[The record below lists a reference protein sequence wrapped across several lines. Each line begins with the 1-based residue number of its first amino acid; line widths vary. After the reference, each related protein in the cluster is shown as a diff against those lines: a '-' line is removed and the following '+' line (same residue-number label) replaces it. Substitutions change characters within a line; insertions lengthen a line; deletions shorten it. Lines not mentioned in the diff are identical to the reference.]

1 MKFVNIE
8 EDEMKFTFQIIE
20 GSEIWLILTDTM
32 DPRSSQDDLI
42 SSNNESQ
49 TLDSNSKQTMERFN
63 ILLCSYYEHQTNT
76 NIFPFIWLLNVPFQ
90 VCNAF
95 NK

>member
-1 MKFVNIE
+1 
-8 EDEMKFTFQIIE
+8 
-20 GSEIWLILTDTM
+20 M

-63 ILLCSYYEHQTNT
+63 ILFCS
-76 NIFPFIWLLNVPFQ
+76 FIIKIKYKHLSLHSVIEGFLSSL
-90 VCNAF
+90 
-95 NK
+95 

>member
-1 MKFVNIE
+1 
-8 EDEMKFTFQIIE
+8 MKFTFQIIE

-63 ILLCSYYEHQTNT
+63 ILDQQ
-76 NIFPFIWLLNVPFQ
+76 LLWAAKYKPLSLYMAVEGSLSSL
-90 VCNAF
+90 
-95 NK
+95 

>member
-1 MKFVNIE
+1 
-8 EDEMKFTFQIIE
+8 
-20 GSEIWLILTDTM
+20 M

-63 ILLCSYYEHQTNT
+63 ILLCSYYEHQTYT
-76 NIFPFIWLLNVPFQ
+76 NIFPFIWLLNVPF
-90 VCNAF
+90 
-95 NK
+95 

>member
-1 MKFVNIE
+1 
-8 EDEMKFTFQIIE
+8 MKFTFQIIE
-20 GSEIWLILTDTM
+20 GSKIWLVLSVVDKTETM

-63 ILLCSYYEHQTNT
+63 ILDQQ
-76 NIFPFIWLLNVPFQ
+76 LLWAAKYKPLSL
-90 VCNAF
+90 
-95 NK
+95 

>member
-1 MKFVNIE
+1 
-8 EDEMKFTFQIIE
+8 MKFTFQIIE
-20 GSEIWLILTDTM
+20 GSKIWLVLSVVDKTDNM

-63 ILLCSYYEHQTNT
+63 ILDQQ
-76 NIFPFIWLLNVPFQ
+76 LLWTAKYKPLSLYLAVEGSLSSL
-90 VCNAF
+90 
-95 NK
+95 

>member
-1 MKFVNIE
+1 
-8 EDEMKFTFQIIE
+8 MKFTFQIIE

-63 ILLCSYYEHQTNT
+63 ILFCSFII
-76 NIFPFIWLLNVPFQ
+76 NIKYKHLSFILLLKVPFQ

>member
-63 ILLCSYYEHQTNT
+63 ILFRRFIM
-76 NIFPFIWLLNVPFQ
+76 NIKYKHLSLHFVIEGSLSSL
-90 VCNAF
+90 
-95 NK
+95 

>member
-1 MKFVNIE
+1 
-8 EDEMKFTFQIIE
+8 MKFTFQIIE

-63 ILLCSYYEHQTNT
+63 ILDQQ
-76 NIFPFIWLLNVPFQ
+76 LLWAAKYKPLSL
-90 VCNAF
+90 
-95 NK
+95 